1 MDSWRGTKSRLVDS
15 WEGAGNPDLWTAGV
29 QNEVLIS
36 DKQKRQE
43 VGHSEILPL
52 YNVGLSIYFRSV
64 IEAEQHFSVIGYGY
78 ILNCCQPK
86 VLIEIRQQVIP

>member
-1 MDSWRGTKSRLVDS
+1 MTALKCHFTYNSQS
-15 WEGAGNPDLWTAGV
+15 AGNTGLWTVEV

-43 VGHSEILPL
+43 VGHSEILPF
-52 YNVGLSIYFRSV
+52 YSVDLSIYFRPV

-78 ILNCCQPK
+78 ILNCC
-86 VLIEIRQQVIP
+86 